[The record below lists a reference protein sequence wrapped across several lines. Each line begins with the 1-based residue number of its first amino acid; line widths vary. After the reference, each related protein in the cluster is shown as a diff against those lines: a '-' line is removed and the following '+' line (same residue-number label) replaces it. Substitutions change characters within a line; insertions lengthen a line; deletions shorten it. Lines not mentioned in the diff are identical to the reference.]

1 MVFRTVCEKA
11 RLMACCCTPEYRP
24 ELAAAGPACI
34 LPITIRAAYIAH
46 VHSFAY
52 LSRFIQEFFEISA
65 RRARKTHDHF
75 VPRFRNVWNYAQQ
88 LDDRRMVTLPHDS
101 NLKMHHGPASSMLS
115 LRQTR
120 LSA

>member
-1 MVFRTVCEKA
+1 M
-11 RLMACCCTPEYRP
+11 
-24 ELAAAGPACI
+24 
-34 LPITIRAAYIAH
+34 
-46 VHSFAY
+46 HSFAY

-101 NLKMHHGPASSMLS
+101 NLKMHRIINVEFAANTVVSINRSGGGMPESALMGCASLYHV
-115 LRQTR
+115 
-120 LSA
+120 